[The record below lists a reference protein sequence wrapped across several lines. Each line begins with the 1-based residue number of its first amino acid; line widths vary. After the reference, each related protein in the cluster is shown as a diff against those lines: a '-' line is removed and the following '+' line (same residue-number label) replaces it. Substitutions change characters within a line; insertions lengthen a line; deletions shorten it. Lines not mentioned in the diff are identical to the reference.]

1 MRMGCARPDRDAR
14 LIAALLT
21 SFILPLALF
30 ACVAGVVLHAQLVNH
45 DDSIPP
51 EMLLVPYGIVSLAL
65 YVVCSVTMI
74 ISTELLALFGTPTVG
89 RLLAGALLPGG
100 LASWVVLDW
109 AQLSR
114 NGFPPWIVVATALV
128 PVIFWQGSLLAWWW
142 LARWLTQRRQ
152 SPADNR

>member
-1 MRMGCARPDRDAR
+1 MHAADARPDRDAR
-14 LIAALLT
+14 LTASLLT
-21 SFILPLALF
+21 GFILPLALF
-30 ACVAGVVLHAQLVNH
+30 ACVASVVLHAQLVNH

-51 EMLLVPYGIVSLAL
+51 EMLLLPCGIVSLAL
-65 YVVCSVTMI
+65 YVVCAVAII

-114 NGFPPWIVVATALV
+114 NGFPLWIVVATALV
-128 PVIFWQGSLLAWWW
+128 PVLVWQVLLLAWWR
-142 LARWLTQRRQ
+142 LAKWLTRRRQ
-152 SPADNR
+152 SPADSR